1 VPDQAYYVIVAAV
14 AVAAV
19 AIAVWTFLPALR
31 GPEAARRDVGTH
43 RLAFGCAVTVLLM
56 STLLGLPFARDL
68 RDGPFT
74 LATFAP
80 VALATQVPMLL
91 VVYARLIWPHAVTWH
106 ELGLRPLPIG
116 RVLRV
121 GLTTGAVGLLVT
133 ITISLALTQVGL
145 RPNQLEQFSF
155 VRAEGRLGLI
165 VALVIIAGTA
175 PCVEEL
181 FFRGFL
187 FGLYRRRQPL
197 WVAYLVSGAIF
208 AAAHV
213 MPTRMDPRQAVGLA
227 MGIFVLG
234 TILAWTYQRT
244 GSLYP
249 GMAAHALNN
258 AIGVLALYALDAR

>member
-1 VPDQAYYVIVAAV
+1 VPDHAYSAIVAAV

-19 AIAVWTFLPALR
+19 AIVAWTFLPVLR
-31 GPEAARRDVGTH
+31 GPEAARRDVGSH
-43 RLAFGCAVTVLLM
+43 RLAFGCAVTVLVI

-68 RDGPFT
+68 RNGPFT
-74 LATFAP
+74 LATFVP
-80 VALATQVPMLL
+80 VALATQLPMLL
-91 VVYARLIWPHAVTWH
+91 VVYARLIWPRSVTWQ
-106 ELGLRPLPIG
+106 ELGLRPLPVE

-249 GMAAHALNN
+249 GMVAHALNN
-258 AIGVLALYALDAR
+258 AIGVLVLYVLDAR